1 MRTLR
6 RKIITPHTC
15 SGSIFWAILILTKSI
30 TSWLDRTSQIPVNR
44 TRRKRL
50 HTSLYENSMGDA
62 LFQREVHW
70 THNCSPVVDPGEVVS
85 GPVHQICGFFFFF
98 RYLSAKYLQN
108 LDCILLITMKYSK
121 LICFEIVCILGL
133 WCK

>member
-1 MRTLR
+1 
-6 RKIITPHTC
+6 
-15 SGSIFWAILILTKSI
+15 
-30 TSWLDRTSQIPVNR
+30 
-44 TRRKRL
+44 
-50 HTSLYENSMGDA
+50 MGDA

-70 THNCSPVVDPGEVVS
+70 THNCSLVVDPGEVVS

-108 LDCILLITMKYSK
+108 LDRILLITMKYSK